1 MIALSG
7 LDPAAGVGGGVPVGA
22 ATVLGVKDME
32 DVLAACVVLIE
43 VDEPSADEAVFA
55 ALVVKDLED
64 VLAAGAFLL
73 DVVSC
78 VESSSSG
85 SSGNLYPSPTL
96 LFSDSD

>member
-1 MIALSG
+1 MIALFE
-7 LDPAAGVGGGVPVGA
+7 LDPAAGVAAGIPVGA

-43 VDEPSADEAVFA
+43 GDEPSADEAVFA
-55 ALVVKDLED
+55 ALVLKDSED
-64 VLAAGAFLL
+64 VIAACAFLL

-96 LFSDSD
+96 LFS